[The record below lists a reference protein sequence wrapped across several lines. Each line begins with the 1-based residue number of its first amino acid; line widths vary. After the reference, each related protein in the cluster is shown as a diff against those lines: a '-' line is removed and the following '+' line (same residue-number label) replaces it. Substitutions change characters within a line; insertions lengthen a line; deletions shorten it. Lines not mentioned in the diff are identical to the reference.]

1 MSRLSLDVLSV
12 LRIVGTLGMKKCVV
26 SQAVGIGG
34 GFALD
39 CAISYWEFIMKTWFI
54 SMCLLALS
62 ACQMGNTSANNAIS
76 TVPQNSSLDTSSYR
90 LSDFQALAWGKQ
102 ENGQLL
108 LQIQTQ
114 PVPAT
119 WPIGVNYQLKDNILY
134 VSVLRCLAKFP
145 CPVDK
150 KFQVFNEAD
159 WPKQKILFQPKPG
172 TMIQQAVLPPM
183 KVDQVVMLMMGNEMI
198 SPVALMPEVHD

>member
-1 MSRLSLDVLSV
+1 
-12 LRIVGTLGMKKCVV
+12 
-26 SQAVGIGG
+26 
-34 GFALD
+34 
-39 CAISYWEFIMKTWFI
+39 MKTWFI

-90 LSDFQALAWGKQ
+90 LSDFQALAWGRQ

-114 PVPAT
+114 PVPVT

-134 VSVLRCLAKFP
+134 VSLLRCLA
-145 CPVDK
+145 
-150 KFQVFNEAD
+150 
-159 WPKQKILFQPKPG
+159 
-172 TMIQQAVLPPM
+172 
-183 KVDQVVMLMMGNEMI
+183 
-198 SPVALMPEVHD
+198 